1 MLALLLAMTLGAQS
15 PAVPQNSS
23 IVGLL
28 KTAAGTPASRVS
40 VAAAAVPGDRT
51 KFDRTAVVSLVQT
64 DEQGR
69 YLLENIP
76 PGRYYIVAGR
86 LDFPT
91 FYPGG
96 IRSEAATVLEISSGV
111 QVLGI
116 DFTVDEDS
124 VRPGTPFTLK
134 VQVLVEGGGRLPDT
148 AARPIIQL
156 TRTAITKSLEV
167 PITTA
172 SFTLPDAGATYQIR
186 LLNLP
191 NNYVL
196 TSMTLSEIDL
206 TKTPLTIP
214 PPPLRVITFTG
225 QGALQEAIDRASQR
239 LDEAR
244 RTLSITLSRRDPTDT
259 PEKETR

>member
-40 VAAAAVPGDRT
+40 VAAAAVSGDRS
-51 KFDRTAVVSLVQT
+51 KFDRTAVVGLVQT
-64 DEQGR
+64 DDQGR

-91 FYPGG
+91 FYPGE

-124 VRPGTPFTLK
+124 VRPGTPFTLN
-134 VQVLVEGGGRLPDT
+134 VQVLVEGGGPAPDT
-148 AARPIIQL
+148 AAKPIIQL
-156 TRTAITKSLEV
+156 TRTGITKTLEV

-206 TKTPLTIP
+206 TKTPLTAP
-214 PPPLRVITFTG
+214 PAPLRVITFSG

-244 RTLSITLSRRDPTDT
+244 RTLSITLSRRDPTNT
-259 PEKETR
+259 PENETR

>member
-1 MLALLLAMTLGAQS
+1 MTLAAQG
-15 PAVPQNSS
+15 PAVRQNSS

-40 VAAAAVPGDRT
+40 VAAAAVTGDRSE
-51 KFDRTAVVSLVQT
+51 FDRTAVVSLVQT

-76 PGRYYIVAGR
+76 PGHYYIVAGR

-96 IRSEAATVLEISSGV
+96 IRSEAATALEISSGV

-124 VRPGTPFTLK
+124 VRPGTPSTLK
-134 VQVLVEGGGRLPDT
+134 VQVLIEGGGPVPDT

-156 TRTAITKSLEV
+156 TRTGTTKSLEV
-167 PITTA
+167 PA
-172 SFTLPDAGATYQIR
+172 HHGKLYVVRCGRYVPDS
-186 LLNLP
+186 
-191 NNYVL
+191 
-196 TSMTLSEIDL
+196 TSQSPQQL
-206 TKTPLTIP
+206 
-214 PPPLRVITFTG
+214 
-225 QGALQEAIDRASQR
+225 R
-239 LDEAR
+239 LDVNDPEWNRLNENASNYSASPVSR
-244 RTLSITLSRRDPTDT
+244 NHSYGTGSVAGSNRPRLSAPGRG
-259 PEKETR
+259 ETNIVNHAFPP